1 MKGAVIE
8 LLTTFTEL
16 ESKRDGS
23 FEDIAAQLPK
33 DIELHGSSVLRG
45 NMHELVAEVYYHG
58 FSLTIRAT
66 TDLRSFNVYPGMLKY
81 LGDEYKYTYANDA
94 VCIHGEDTADLS
106 TCQMISKLIQRII
119 EVY

>member
-1 MKGAVIE
+1 MKQAVAE
-8 LLTTFTEL
+8 LLTIFNDL

-23 FEDIAAQLPK
+23 FDDIIAQLPK
-33 DIELHGSSVLRG
+33 EVEMHGTGILRDHLHDLST
-45 NMHELVAEVYYHG
+45 EVHYRD
-58 FSLTIRAT
+58 FSLTVRAT
-66 TDLRSFNVYPGMLKY
+66 TDLRSFNVYPSTLRY